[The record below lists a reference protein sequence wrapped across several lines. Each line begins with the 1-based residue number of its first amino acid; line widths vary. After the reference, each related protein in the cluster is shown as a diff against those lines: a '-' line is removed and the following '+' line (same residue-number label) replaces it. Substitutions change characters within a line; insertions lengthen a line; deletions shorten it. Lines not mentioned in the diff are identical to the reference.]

1 MSFRRMT
8 VNQSVFIIMDATWTL
23 HGRTL
28 HVPAAIAFVVI
39 NVEVIL
45 IILSIPENAWDI
57 KPAANSN
64 VVQLV
69 SCI

>member
-1 MSFRRMT
+1 MSFRRMI
-8 VNQSVFIIMDATWTL
+8 VNQSVCIINKKNPL

-28 HVPAAIAFVVI
+28 HVPATIAFVII